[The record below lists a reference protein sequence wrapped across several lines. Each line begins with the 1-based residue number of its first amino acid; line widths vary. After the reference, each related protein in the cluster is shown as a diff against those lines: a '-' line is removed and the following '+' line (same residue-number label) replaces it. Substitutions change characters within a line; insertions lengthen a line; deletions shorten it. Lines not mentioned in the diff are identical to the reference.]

1 MSADFTPVLVKDS
14 RIHSITDNIPFSVIK
29 GGMNVSS
36 QSFTA
41 NSKSESQQTYN
52 IVLPSENTLISREVI
67 WKQKISFIATGKPG
81 AGKRLLKGKQ
91 AFASFPANQ
100 QVETIQVVL
109 NNNTVSEQTRD
120 ALATVLNFMSMDDMK
135 YYSTMTPTMPDNY
148 KNYIDG
154 HLTNNDVLGDYTAG
168 NLLGDELP
176 RGAFPI
182 NVIKNP
188 EAVAVDSV
196 VQAEFEVEFAEPL
209 FVSPFAY
216 SAGRYS
222 ATSAMYG
229 LSALNLTMNLDASCK
244 RMFRMAETIT
254 DFTLR
259 TNPAKTTA
267 EIQLMFLTPQ
277 SSDFLP
283 QRNILP
289 YTNLNRF
296 VRDNGEKVLAKQSG
310 TIKSPNI
317 SLSSIPDK
325 LICCV
330 RKKMS
335 EQTFTDSDTFM
346 AIKKINITFGNQTGI
361 CSSMTREQLFKA
373 SVANGVNSN
382 WLQWYGKTSVYD
394 ATKAHNGDGSPTG
407 DALKDLYLKGSV
419 LCLQF
424 GKDINLQ
431 DYEASGSIGQYNL
444 NFDVEYENNSAV
456 DTNVELFI
464 LLPQSGYI
472 SIERGLSS
480 TAVGLLSRTDVL
492 ETSQGES
499 IGYSQTMR
507 MMGSGWLSDAWD
519 SVKSVGKKA
528 INYGKEHIKDVIPL
542 ARKAITAEM
551 PTWAGSAINKYAE
564 SKGFGHGKSG
574 GKKGI
579 SRRIKDMEDEY

>member
-1 MSADFTPVLVKDS
+1 MSADFTPVLVKDN
-14 RIHSITDNIPFSVIK
+14 RIHSITDNIPFSVVK
-29 GGMNVSS
+29 GGMNVSA
-36 QSFTA
+36 QTFNA

-52 IVLPSENTLISREVI
+52 IVLPSENTLVSREVI
-67 WKQKISFIATGKPG
+67 WKQKIRFVATGTPATGKRLIEYGDDCAFG
-81 AGKRLLKGKQ
+81 A
-91 AFASFPANQ
+91 FPLNQ

-120 ALATVLNFMSMDDMK
+120 SLATMLNFMSMDDMK
-135 YYSTMTPTMPDNY
+135 YYSTMTPTMPDQF
-148 KNYIDG
+148 KNYADADKAF
-154 HLTNNDVLGDYTAG
+154 NDVLSGYKAG
-168 NLLGDELP
+168 NYLGDEIP
-176 RGAFPI
+176 RGSHPI
-182 NVIKNP
+182 RILPVSEVPGNTNP
-188 EAVAVDSV
+188 VSPDGATSITVVFEA
-196 VQAEFEVEFAEPL
+196 EFAEPL
-209 FVSPFAY
+209 FISPFAY

-229 LSALNLTMNLDASCK
+229 LSALNLTMNLDATCK
-244 RMFRMAETIT
+244 RMFRLKNDIPN
-254 DFTLR
+254 FSL
-259 TNPAKTTA
+259 KTEPSRGTY
-267 EIQLMFLTPQ
+267 EIQLMLITPQ

-289 YTNLNRF
+289 YVNLNRY
-296 VRDNGEKVLAKQSG
+296 NKQEADQISASSDVAMASG
-310 TIKSPNI
+310 TIQSPNI

-325 LICCV
+325 LICVV

-335 EQTFTDSDTFM
+335 SQSFTDSDTFM
-346 AIKKINITFGNQTGI
+346 AIKKVNITFGNQTGI
-361 CSSMTREQLFKA
+361 CSSMTQEQLFKA

-382 WLQWYGKTSVYD
+382 WLQWRGKTTNMVAGVNS
-394 ATKAHNGDGSPTG
+394 N
-407 DALKDLYLKGSV
+407 LYLKGSV

-444 NFDVEYENNSAV
+444 NFSVEYENNSAV
-456 DTNVELFI
+456 AQDVELLI

-472 SIERGLSS
+472 SIERGLSN

-507 MMGSGWLSDAWD
+507 MMGSGWWSDRWD
-519 SVKSVGKKA
+519 DVKSLGKKA
-528 INYGKEHIKDVIPL
+528 VKNVIPM
-542 ARKAITAEM
+542 ARKALTAEL

-564 SKGFGHGKSG
+564 SKGFGHGNGKSG

-579 SRRIKDMEDEY
+579 SRRIKDMDDEDY